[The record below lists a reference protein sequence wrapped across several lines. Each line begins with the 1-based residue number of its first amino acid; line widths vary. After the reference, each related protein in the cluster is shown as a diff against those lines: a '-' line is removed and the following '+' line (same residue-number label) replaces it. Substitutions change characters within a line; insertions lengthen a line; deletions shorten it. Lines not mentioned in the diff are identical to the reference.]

1 MKPKF
6 FFFICLLSLILCGCP
21 INPPINVGPTPDIW
35 YCGDAYADDSISF
48 YPTYG
53 KVNGSQYILKEYPQ
67 YCGMKFSSNNNNL
80 SLFIQGYYDWKFLKN
95 SNVLCENNI
104 IENEFY
110 YPCFVNGMFY
120 RIAWSSSP
128 HTFSPYLTRE
138 CQETDY
144 PDLSTRS
151 DSIFSMVLY
160 PQIQYIIRDNDVN
173 YYGGYIATANGQ
185 YGAVWKNNDL
195 YFLTEYN
202 DRGTEYNR
210 IIALCK
216 DKVGLLRKSAGGA
229 ALWIDGVKNLI
240 VGDPVGA
247 QEAFKDVSI
256 GHYNIVPMA
265 LTSDGNNF
273 YTLCREFYDYSYPYI
288 GHVERINTL
297 VYKNTELMY
306 RIDDLV
312 CTDIIAYNNE
322 VYVCGQ
328 LLDKTSAIY
337 KNGTLFYSIPGLSNI
352 RSLSF
357 EE

>member
-1 MKPKF
+1 M
-6 FFFICLLSLILCGCP
+6 
-21 INPPINVGPTPDIW
+21 
-35 YCGDAYADDSISF
+35 
-48 YPTYG
+48 
-53 KVNGSQYILKEYPQ
+53 
-67 YCGMKFSSNNNNL
+67 
-80 SLFIQGYYDWKFLKN
+80 
-95 SNVLCENNI
+95 ENNI

-173 YYGGYIATANGQ
+173 YYGGYIVTANGQ

-273 YTLCREFYDYSYPYI
+273 YTICREFYDYSYPYI
-288 GHVERINTL
+288 GCVERINTL
-297 VYKNTELMY
+297 VYKNTELLY